1 MIYNAWQWL
10 KESRVHILSAIP
22 CITVLIMILSH
33 PLSFSVNIHTHHFQ
47 PNRKRYH
54 RSSSDEKSIAIGW
67 SEVPAPRVWLGTSRS
82 SSFSV
87 FTFTSDDLMRDKPA
101 DLVSWSRRLTWEIGK
116 FEEAV
121 RAGKGWDGGRS
132 PFPVGCGPCDTWRRV
147 STWLR
152 FAANCPRYGTE
163 LGMKPPYRHRTSPV
177 CTPLVQNITDNIVSR

>member
-1 MIYNAWQWL
+1 MTVVEGITRPYTVSNTMYYCPYYDIIT
-10 KESRVHILSAIP
+10 SSVIP
-22 CITVLIMILSH
+22 CKHSH
-33 PLSFSVNIHTHHFQ
+33 TPLST
-47 PNRKRYH
+47 NRKRYH

-87 FTFTSDDLMRDKPA
+87 FTFTSDDLMRDKLPTLCLESA
-101 DLVSWSRRLTWEIGK
+101 FDLWDREVWGGCEG
-116 FEEAV
+116 
-121 RAGKGWDGGRS
+121 GKGWDGGRN

-177 CTPLVQNITDNIVSR
+177 CTLLVQNITDNIVSRL